1 MTKARRPRPS
11 KARPTNSPVAAAET
25 EVFVRAHSPTA
36 EAMERIEADPGFQQ
50 MMRETQRDIREGRVH
65 TTEEVERALANRR
78 HRKKP
83 PSKSVRQIVKER
95 RARARVGR

>member
-1 MTKARRPRPS
+1 
-11 KARPTNSPVAAAET
+11 
-25 EVFVRAHSPTA
+25 
-36 EAMERIEADPGFQQ
+36 